1 MQVEQH
7 SLRPGSVQRAPTFNP
22 LPPPLF
28 NTTAG
33 GNGPPLT
40 RLDFTDPSGVWEAH
54 VSKDAWVGWEWL
66 VARKQPAGYSF
77 SPMVRGAAV
86 AGRDKLGLIAVGHGA
101 FASARVTL
109 RRGTVRLGYLR
120 SPDAAMG
127 AVEVSLRGAPRQQG
141 SGGGGGGGG
150 GAPCLLTGTW
160 ELAVSIY
167 TSTECSW
174 DLSWGADLANPRAH
188 SLTGGRETTQQA
200 RHSAQGHRPAA
211 ALRVLEFRLLPS
223 ATASLRR
230 FTLYTVSSW

>member
-7 SLRPGSVQRAPTFNP
+7 SLRPSSAQRAPTFNP

-33 GNGPPLT
+33 NNGPPLT
-40 RLDFTDPSGVWEAH
+40 RLDFTDPSGAWKAH
-54 VSKDAWVGWEWL
+54 VSEDAWVGWEWL

-86 AGRDKLGLIAVGHGA
+86 AGTDKLGLIAVSPGA
-101 FASARVTL
+101 YASARVTL

-120 SPDAAMG
+120 SPDPAMG
-127 AVEVSLRGAPRQQG
+127 AVEVSLRGAPRQH
-141 SGGGGGGGG
+141 GG
-150 GAPCLLTGTW
+150 GAPCLLNGTW

-174 DLSWGADLANPRAH
+174 DLSLGADPAH
-188 SLTGGRETTQQA
+188 SLAGGGETTQQA
-200 RHSAQGHRPAA
+200 RRSAQGRIPAA
-211 ALRVLEFRLLPS
+211 ASRILEFRLLPS

-230 FTLYTVSSW
+230 FTLYTVSAW